1 MILSFFIH
9 HCLLNKTLMKQFFL
23 STLLLLSLTTV
34 LAQHQEKNPANS
46 KGVAYNDLY
55 NSFKTPPESA
65 KPWVVWYWMHASV
78 SKEGITADLEAM
90 KNAGIGGAYL
100 MPIKGVTNPPLFTPV
115 AEQLT
120 PLWWDMVRHSMKE
133 ADRLGLK
140 MGMHVCDGFATAGG
154 PWITPDMSMQ
164 KVVWTDTLIEGG
176 KLFNGTLSQPKAIEN
191 YYRDIAVFA
200 FPTQEDFH
208 HSSYTIVPKVSTSKP
223 EINAQFLVQK
233 GNKEFFRSDDSCWIQ
248 YTFDQPFT
256 CRSLKISSDG
266 RNYYANRFRIEV
278 SDDGKNFRTITKL
291 EAPRHG
297 WQDNAA
303 EITHAIPPTT
313 ARYFRFI
320 YTKEGAEPGAED
332 LDAAK
337 WKPILKVSG
346 IELSGAPRIN
356 QYEGKTAEAWRISKR
371 TTGDQIPEALCVPIE
386 KMINLTAK
394 MDKDGRL
401 NWEAPSGK
409 WTILRIG
416 HTSTG
421 KTNYIG
427 GKGIGLE
434 CDKFNP
440 KAAEIQFDGWYG
452 EAIRQIGPTL
462 AARVLKLFHQDS
474 WECGSQNWSPV
485 FRDEFKRRR
494 GYDILPYLPVMAGIP
509 VENANVSE
517 RVLHD
522 LRQTITELV
531 KDGYFTTMATLAHK
545 HGVSFVSENVAPTMV
560 SDGMLHF
567 STVDIPMGEFWL
579 RSPSHDKPMDML
591 DAISGA
597 HIYGKNI
604 IQAEAF
610 TQIRMAWDE
619 YPGMLKPVGD
629 RNYALGINKFVYHV
643 FMHNPWLNRK
653 PGMTLDGVGL
663 YFQRDQTWWKPGRAW
678 VQYAQR
684 CQALLQQGKPVVDI
698 AVFTGE
704 ETPRRALLP
713 DRLVSTLPGIFGK
726 ELVEQEAA
734 RLANKGWPT
743 RQIPDGVTL
752 SANMADPENWI
763 DPLKGY
769 AYDSYNKDA
778 LLRLSKVNNGRI
790 ELPGGASYGLL
801 VIPGAHAMS
810 PNSQLMSPEVA
821 TQIQQLVKNGAT
833 VLINDRPQNSPGL
846 QNPVKSDLA
855 VKAVAN
861 ELFNGEKQKGSKA
874 SSDSISMWKVGKGRI
889 VKGPYEANSF
899 DALGIAR
906 DLEVK
911 ETSGHKAEDIAWT
924 HRTGAD
930 FDIYFISN
938 QQEKER
944 IIELSLRVSGRQPE
958 IWDPVTGDVR
968 NAKTWRIEKGRT
980 ILPLKLASN
989 GSLFVVLSKK
999 TTARENR
1006 SGKNWQETKNLQT
1019 LDTKWTVSFDASN
1032 GGPKEKVVFNELN
1045 DWSKSSDTSIRY
1057 YSGTAVYTQRFQ
1069 WKGPIANDRL
1079 YLDLGKVANIAEVK
1093 LNGVPCG
1100 IAWTYPYRVNISNA
1114 LKPGSN
1120 ELTIEVTNTWA
1131 NRMIG
1136 DRRLPEEKRITR
1148 TIAPYR
1154 LEGKPLLEAGLLG
1167 PVTIVAE
1174 SNE

>member
-1 MILSFFIH
+1 
-9 HCLLNKTLMKQFFL
+9 MKRYFL
-23 STLLLLSLTTV
+23 SSLLLLL
-34 LAQHQEKNPANS
+34 LAPVFAQNQVKKATSTNS
-46 KGVAYNDLY
+46 VAYNNLY
-55 NSFKTPPESA
+55 KSFKTPPESA
-65 KPWVVWYWMHASV
+65 KPWVVWYWMQASV
-78 SKEGITADLEAM
+78 SKAGITADLEAM
-90 KNAGIGGAYL
+90 KQAGIGGAYL
-100 MPIKGVTNPPLFTPV
+100 MPIKGATNPPLFTPV
-115 AEQLT
+115 VEQLT
-120 PLWWDMVRHSMKE
+120 PLFWDMVRHSMKE

-140 MGMHVCDGFATAGG
+140 MAMHACDGFATAGG

-164 KVVWTDTLIEGG
+164 KLVWTETFVEGG
-176 KLFNGTLSQPKAIEN
+176 KLYNDILSQPKTVEN
-191 YYRDIAVFA
+191 YYRDIAIFA
-200 FPTQEDFH
+200 FPTQEDYH
-208 HSSYTIVPKVSTSKP
+208 LSSYTVVPKVSTSKP
-223 EINAQFLVQK
+223 GINAQFLVQE
-233 GNKEFFRSDDSCWIQ
+233 GNKEFFRSNDSCWIE
-248 YTFDQPFT
+248 YAFDQPFT
-256 CRSLKISSDG
+256 CRSLKITSDG

-278 SDDGKNFRTITKL
+278 SDDGKNYRTITKL
-291 EAPRHG
+291 DAPRHG

-303 EITHAIPPTT
+303 EMTHAIPPTT
-313 ARYFRFI
+313 ARYFRLI
-320 YTKEGAEPGAED
+320 YTSEGAEPGAED

-337 WKPILKVSG
+337 WKPILKVAG
-346 IELSGAPRIN
+346 IELSGAPRIH

-371 TTGDQIPEALCVPIE
+371 TTGDQLPDALCVPME
-386 KMINLTAK
+386 NMINLTAR
-394 MDKDGRL
+394 MDKKGRL
-401 NWEAPSGK
+401 NWNVPAGK
-409 WTILRIG
+409 WTILRMG

-427 GKGIGLE
+427 GKGVGLE

-440 KAAEIQFDGWYG
+440 KAAEVQFDGWYG

-462 AARVLKLFHQDS
+462 ASRVLKLFHLDS

-509 VENANVSE
+509 VESATVSE
-517 RVLHD
+517 RFLHD
-522 LRQTITELV
+522 LRQTISELV
-531 KDGYFTTMATLAHK
+531 TDNFYTTMAKLAHK

-560 SDGMLHF
+560 SDGMQHF
-567 STVDIPMGEFWL
+567 SIVDIPMGEFWL

-610 TQIRMAWDE
+610 TQLRMAWDE
-619 YPGMLKPVGD
+619 HPGMLKPIGD

-643 FMHNPWLNRK
+643 FMHNPWMDRK

-678 VQYAQR
+678 VEYAQR

-704 ETPRRALLP
+704 EIPRRALLP
-713 DRLVSTLPGIFGK
+713 DRLVTTLPGIFGK
-726 ELVEQEAA
+726 EIVDREAA

-743 RQIPDGVTL
+743 RQKPDGVTL

-763 DPLKGY
+763 DPLNGY

-810 PNSQLMSPEVA
+810 PDSRLMSPEVA
-821 TQIQQLVKNGAT
+821 KQMQQLVKNGAT
-833 VLINDRPQNSPGL
+833 ILINDRPQYAPGL
-846 QNPVKSDLA
+846 QNFLKSDLT
-855 VKAVAN
+855 VKTIAN
-861 ELFNGEKQKGSKA
+861 ELFSGEKLKESKA
-874 SSDSISMWKVGKGRI
+874 STGNVAMWQLGKGRI
-889 VKGPYEANSF
+889 VKGPYQASSF
-899 DALGIAR
+899 DILGIAR
-906 DLEVK
+906 DLDAK
-911 ETSGHKAEDIAWT
+911 ETNGERAKNIAWT

-944 IIELSLRVSGRQPE
+944 IIELSLRVTGRQPE
-958 IWDPVTGDVR
+958 IWDPVTGDVY
-968 NAKTWRIEKGRT
+968 NSKTWSLQKGRT
-980 ILPLKLASN
+980 ILPLKLAPN
-989 GSLFVVLSKK
+989 GSTFIVLSKK
-999 TTARENR
+999 MTAKESK
-1006 SGKNWQETKNLQT
+1006 SGKNWSESITVQT
-1019 LDTKWTVSFDASN
+1019 LDTKWAVSFDSAN
-1032 GGPKEKVVFNELN
+1032 GGPKEKVIFNELS
-1045 DWSKSSDTSIRY
+1045 DWSKNSDSSIRY
-1057 YSGTAVYTQRFQ
+1057 YSGSAVYTQRFQ
-1069 WKGPIANDRL
+1069 WNGTKIKDRL

-1093 LNGVPCG
+1093 LNGIPCG
-1100 IAWTYPYRVNISNA
+1100 IAWTYPYRVDITKA
-1114 LKPGSN
+1114 IKQGSN

-1136 DRRLPEEKRITR
+1136 DHRLPEEKRITR
-1148 TIAPYR
+1148 TTAPYR

-1167 PVTIVAE
+1167 PVVIVAE
-1174 SNE
+1174 IKQ